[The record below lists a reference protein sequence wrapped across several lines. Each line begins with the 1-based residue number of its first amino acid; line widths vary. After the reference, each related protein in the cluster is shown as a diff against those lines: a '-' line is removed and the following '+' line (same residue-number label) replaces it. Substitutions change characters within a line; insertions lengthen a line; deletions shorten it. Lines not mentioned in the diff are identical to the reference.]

1 MKKAL
6 ITGVYGQDGSFLSEL
21 LLEKGYEVYGAD
33 VRIMDN
39 PPEYF
44 VKLFANPYFYTQT
57 VDLTDT
63 QSVLNLVT
71 EVRPDEIYNFAA
83 QSNVKV
89 SFDKPE
95 LTSDID
101 AIGVLR
107 ILEAIR
113 RAGLTET
120 CRFFQASTSAMFG
133 NATEVP
139 ENENTPL
146 HPNDPYAISKVYGY
160 WMTRLYRN
168 AYHMH
173 VCNGILFNHESERRP
188 EIFVTSKIALAA
200 ARIAHGLQEKLSL
213 GNLNALRDWGYAKD
227 YVECMW
233 LMLQHEK
240 ADDYVIATGEQHS
253 VRDFCTLAFKEAGID
268 LEWRG
273 EGLDEKGIDK
283 KTGKTVVEVD
293 PNFFRPTEANQMYGD
308 PSKAKN
314 VLGWNPRKT
323 TFEQLVQNM
332 VRKHLKDVRKQ
343 AAESGRLSEELPV
356 RLDLAGTWID
366 QPMVSKYA
374 PGWAITISL
383 EPTFEIKPRFG
394 LGSTIRD
401 TIKKIWPKQVPDMD
415 SEMLARLIFCFAN
428 NPENNDGMLS
438 GAQDA
443 IGICVPGLA
452 RHYYNNRF
460 WPERIESSDD
470 EDILTWLENH
480 LCMVPMF
487 PRRLECD
494 LMAGKSITKKGV
506 ETLAKAAEDCWMYI
520 MQRDLDGFASSF
532 LASFNAQKALFPG
545 MIQSGVQEYIDKYS
559 KRPGVLAWKISG
571 SGGGGYL
578 VLVCHSRADFPSG
591 AVNLHI
597 RREKL

>member
-39 PPEYF
+39 PPDYF
-44 VKLFANPYFYTQT
+44 VKLFSNPNFHTQT

-63 QSVLNLVT
+63 QSVFKLVS

-83 QSNVKV
+83 QSNVKI

-95 LTSDID
+95 LTSNID

-113 RAGLTET
+113 RAGLAES
-120 CRFFQASTSAMFG
+120 CHFFQASTSAMFG

-139 ENENTPL
+139 ENEDTPL

-160 WMTRLYRN
+160 WMTHLYRN
-168 AYHMH
+168 AYRMF

-188 EIFVTSKIALAA
+188 ETFVTSKIALAA
-200 ARIAHGLQEKLSL
+200 ARIAHGLQDTLYL

-233 LMLQHEK
+233 LMLQYPEP
-240 ADDYVIATGEQHS
+240 DDYVIATGEQHS
-253 VRDFCTLAFKEAGID
+253 VREFCTLAFKEAGMD
-268 LEWRG
+268 LEWNG

-293 PNFFRPTEANQMYGD
+293 PKFFRPTEANQMYGN
-308 PSKAKN
+308 PSKAKS

-323 TFEQLVQNM
+323 SFEQLVRNM
-332 VRKHLKDVRKQ
+332 VSQHIKEVRKQ
-343 AAESGRLSEELPV
+343 TVGSRRQSGELPA

-366 QPMVSKYA
+366 QPMVSRLA

-383 EPTFEIKPRFG
+383 EPTFEVKPRFG
-394 LGSTIRD
+394 LGTTIRD

-415 SEMLARLIFCFAN
+415 PEMLARLVFCFAN
-428 NPENNDGMLS
+428 NPENNDGELS

-452 RHYYNNRF
+452 RHFYNQRF
-460 WPERIESSDD
+460 WPERIESNDD
-470 EDILTWLENH
+470 EGILSWIEEH
-480 LCMVPMF
+480 LCMIPMF
-487 PRRLECD
+487 PRRPDCD
-494 LMAGKSITKKGV
+494 LMEGKDITRQKV
-506 ETLAKAAEDCWMYI
+506 EALARAAEDCWEYI
-520 MQRDLDGFASSF
+520 MQRDLSGFASSF
-532 LASFNAQKALFPG
+532 LASFKAQTALFPG

-559 KRPGVLAWKISG
+559 QMPGVLAWKMSG
-571 SGGGGYL
+571 AGGGGYL
-578 VLVCHSRADFPSG
+578 VLVCQSHDAFPAG
-591 AVNLHI
+591 AIEIHI
-597 RREKL
+597 RRDKI

>member
-6 ITGVYGQDGSFLSEL
+6 ITGVFGQDGSFLSEF

-39 PPEYF
+39 PPDYF
-44 VKLFANPYFYTQT
+44 VKLFANPNFHTQT

-95 LTSDID
+95 LTSNID
-101 AIGVLR
+101 ALGVLR

-113 RAGLTET
+113 QAGLADS

-133 NATEVP
+133 NAMEVP

-160 WMTRLYRN
+160 WMTQMYRK
-168 AYHMH
+168 AYNMF

-188 EIFVTSKIALAA
+188 EIFVTCKIASSA
-200 ARIAHGLQEKLSL
+200 ARIAQGLQDKLSL

-233 LMLQHEK
+233 LMLQQEK

-253 VRDFCTLAFKEAGID
+253 VREFCTLAFKEAGMD
-268 LEWRG
+268 LEWQG
-273 EGLDEKGIDK
+273 DGLDEKGLDR
-283 KTGKTVVEVD
+283 KTGKIVVEVD
-293 PNFFRPTEANQMYGD
+293 PKFFRPTEANQMYGD

-323 TFEQLVQNM
+323 TFEQLVQVM
-332 VRKHLKDVRKQ
+332 VRQHMKAVRKQ
-343 AAESGRLSEELPV
+343 IAANRRQSEELPA

-366 QPMVSKYA
+366 QPFVSKLA

-383 EPTFEIKPRFG
+383 EPTFEVKPRYG
-394 LGSTIRD
+394 LGTSIRNA
-401 TIKKIWPKQVPDMD
+401 IKKIWPKQMPDMD
-415 SEMLARLIFCFAN
+415 PEMLARLVFCFEN
-428 NPENNDGMLS
+428 NPEKNDGMLS

-443 IGICVPGLA
+443 IGICTPGLS
-452 RHYYNNRF
+452 RHYYNQHF
-460 WPERIESSDD
+460 WPERIESNDD
-470 EDILTWLENH
+470 EGILTWLEDH
-480 LCMVPMF
+480 LCMIPMF
-487 PRRLECD
+487 PRRPDCD
-494 LMAGKSITKKGV
+494 LMASRNVTKEGV
-506 ETLAKAAEDCWMYI
+506 ENLAKAAENCWKYI
-520 MQRDLDGFASSF
+520 MDRDLNGFASSF
-532 LASFNAQKALFPG
+532 LASFEAQTALFPG
-545 MIQSGVQEYIDKYS
+545 MIQPGVQEYIDKYS
-559 KRPGVLAWKISG
+559 RIPGVLAWKISG
-571 SGGGGYL
+571 AGGGGYL
-578 VLVCHSRADFPSG
+578 VLVCQSSSDFPAG
-591 AVNLHI
+591 AIEVYI
-597 RREKL
+597 RRGKI

>member
-39 PPEYF
+39 PPDYF
-44 VKLFANPYFYTQT
+44 TRLFANPNFHTQT

-95 LTSDID
+95 LTSNID

-113 RAGLTET
+113 QAGLAET

-133 NATEVP
+133 NAIEVP
-139 ENENTPL
+139 ENEDTPL

-160 WMTRLYRN
+160 WMTQMYRK
-168 AYHMH
+168 AYNLF

-188 EIFVTSKIALAA
+188 EIFVTTKIASSA
-200 ARIAHGLQEKLSL
+200 ARIAQGLQDKLSL

-233 LMLQHEK
+233 LMLQQEK

-253 VRDFCTLAFKEAGID
+253 VREFCTLAFKEAGID
-268 LEWRG
+268 IEWQG
-273 EGLDEKGIDK
+273 EGLDEKGVDK
-283 KTGKTVVEVD
+283 KTGNIVVEVD
-293 PNFFRPTEANQMYGD
+293 PKFFRPTEANQMYGD

-314 VLGWNPRKT
+314 ILGWNPRKT
-323 TFEQLVQNM
+323 TFEQLVQAM
-332 VRKHLKDVRKQ
+332 VRQHMKAVRKQ
-343 AAESGRLSEELPV
+343 IAANRRLSEELPA

-366 QPMVSKYA
+366 QPFVSKLA

-383 EPTFEIKPRFG
+383 EPTFEVKPRYG
-394 LGSTIRD
+394 MGTSIRNA
-401 TIKKIWPKQVPDMD
+401 IKKIWPKQVPDMD
-415 SEMLARLIFCFAN
+415 PEMLARLVFCFEN
-428 NPENNDGMLS
+428 NPEKNDGMLS

-443 IGICVPGLA
+443 IGICTPGLA
-452 RHYYNNRF
+452 RHYYNQHY
-460 WPERIESSDD
+460 WPERIESND
-470 EDILTWLENH
+470 EEGILTWLENH
-480 LCMVPMF
+480 LCMIPMF
-487 PRRLECD
+487 PRRPNCD
-494 LMAGKSITKKGV
+494 LMAGKNVTIKGV
-506 ETLAKAAEDCWMYI
+506 ENLAKAAENCWKYI
-520 MQRDLDGFASSF
+520 MDRDLNGFATSF
-532 LASFNAQKALFPG
+532 LASFEAQSTLFPG
-545 MIQSGVQEYIDKYS
+545 MIQPGVQEYIDKYS
-559 KRPGVLAWKISG
+559 KIPGVLAWKISG
-571 SGGGGYL
+571 AGGGGYL
-578 VLVCHSRADFPSG
+578 VLVCQSRADFPTG
-591 AVNLHI
+591 AIEVYI
-597 RREKL
+597 RRGKM

>member
-39 PPEYF
+39 PPDYF
-44 VKLFANPYFYTQT
+44 VKLFSNPNFHTQT

-63 QSVLNLVT
+63 QSVFNLVS

-83 QSNVKV
+83 QSNVKI

-95 LTSDID
+95 LTSNID

-113 RAGLTET
+113 RAGLAES
-120 CRFFQASTSAMFG
+120 CHFFQASTSAMFG

-160 WMTRLYRN
+160 WMTHLYRN
-168 AYHMH
+168 AYRMF

-188 EIFVTSKIALAA
+188 ETFVTSKIALAA
-200 ARIAHGLQEKLSL
+200 ARIAHGLQDTLYL

-233 LMLQHEK
+233 LMLQYPEP
-240 ADDYVIATGEQHS
+240 DDYVIATGEQHS
-253 VRDFCTLAFKEAGID
+253 VREFCTLAFKEAGMD
-268 LEWRG
+268 LEWNG

-293 PNFFRPTEANQMYGD
+293 PKFFRPTEANQMYGD
-308 PSKAKN
+308 PSKAKS

-323 TFEQLVQNM
+323 SFEQLVRNM
-332 VRKHLKDVRKQ
+332 VRLHIKEVRKQ
-343 AAESGRLSEELPV
+343 TVGNRRQSEELPA

-366 QPMVSKYA
+366 QPMVSRLA

-383 EPTFEIKPRFG
+383 EPTFGVKPRFG
-394 LGSTIRD
+394 LGTTIRD

-415 SEMLARLIFCFAN
+415 PEMLARLVFCFAN
-428 NPENNDGMLS
+428 NPENNDGELS

-452 RHYYNNRF
+452 RHFYNQRF
-460 WPERIESSDD
+460 WPERIESNDD
-470 EDILTWLENH
+470 EGILSWIEEH
-480 LCMVPMF
+480 LCMIPMF
-487 PRRLECD
+487 PRRPDCD
-494 LMAGKSITKKGV
+494 LMEGKDITRQKV
-506 ETLAKAAEDCWMYI
+506 EALARAAEDCWEYI
-520 MQRDLDGFASSF
+520 MQRDLSGFASSF
-532 LASFNAQKALFPG
+532 LASFKAQTALFPG
-545 MIQSGVQEYIDKYS
+545 MIQPGVQEYIDKYS
-559 KRPGVLAWKISG
+559 QMPGVLAWKMSG
-571 SGGGGYL
+571 AGGGGYL
-578 VLVCHSRADFPSG
+578 VLVCQSHDAFPAG
-591 AVNLHI
+591 AIEIHI
-597 RREKL
+597 RRDKI

>member
-6 ITGVYGQDGSFLSEL
+6 ITGVYGQDGSFLSEF

-39 PPEYF
+39 PPDYF
-44 VKLFANPYFYTQT
+44 VKLFANPNFHTQT

-95 LTSDID
+95 LTSNID

-113 RAGLTET
+113 RAGLMET

-160 WMTRLYRN
+160 WMTQLYRN
-168 AYHMH
+168 AYHMF

-200 ARIAHGLQEKLSL
+200 ARIALGLQDKLSL

-233 LMLQHEK
+233 LMLQHGK

-253 VRDFCTLAFKEAGID
+253 VREFCSYAFKEAGIE

-273 EGLDEKGIDK
+273 EGLEEIGVDK

-293 PNFFRPTEANQMYGD
+293 PKFFRPTEANQMYGD
-308 PSKAKN
+308 PSKAKT

-323 TFEQLVQNM
+323 TFEELVQNM
-332 VRKHLKDVRKQ
+332 VRQHVKEVRKQ
-343 AAESGRLSEELPV
+343 AAESGRLSGELPA
-356 RLDLAGTWID
+356 RLD
-366 QPMVSKYA
+366 
-374 PGWAITISL
+374 
-383 EPTFEIKPRFG
+383 
-394 LGSTIRD
+394 
-401 TIKKIWPKQVPDMD
+401 
-415 SEMLARLIFCFAN
+415 
-428 NPENNDGMLS
+428 
-438 GAQDA
+438 
-443 IGICVPGLA
+443 
-452 RHYYNNRF
+452 
-460 WPERIESSDD
+460 
-470 EDILTWLENH
+470 
-480 LCMVPMF
+480 
-487 PRRLECD
+487 
-494 LMAGKSITKKGV
+494 
-506 ETLAKAAEDCWMYI
+506 
-520 MQRDLDGFASSF
+520 
-532 LASFNAQKALFPG
+532 
-545 MIQSGVQEYIDKYS
+545 
-559 KRPGVLAWKISG
+559 
-571 SGGGGYL
+571 
-578 VLVCHSRADFPSG
+578 
-591 AVNLHI
+591 
-597 RREKL
+597 

>member
-39 PPEYF
+39 PPDYF
-44 VKLFANPYFYTQT
+44 VKLFSNPNFHTHT

-63 QSVLNLVT
+63 QSVFNLVS

-83 QSNVKV
+83 QSNVKI

-95 LTSDID
+95 LTSNID

-113 RAGLTET
+113 RAGLAES
-120 CRFFQASTSAMFG
+120 CHFFQASTSAMFG
-133 NATEVP
+133 NATEIP

-168 AYHMH
+168 AYRMF

-188 EIFVTSKIALAA
+188 ETFVTSKIALAA
-200 ARIAHGLQEKLSL
+200 ARIAHGLQDTLYL
-213 GNLNALRDWGYAKD
+213 GNLDALRDWGYAKD

-233 LMLQHEK
+233 LMLQYPEP
-240 ADDYVIATGEQHS
+240 DDYVIATGEQHS
-253 VRDFCTLAFKEAGID
+253 VREFCTLAFKEAGMD
-268 LEWRG
+268 LEWNG
-273 EGLDEKGIDK
+273 VGLDEKGIDR

-293 PNFFRPTEANQMYGD
+293 PKFFRPTEANQMYGD
-308 PSKAKN
+308 PSKAKS

-323 TFEQLVQNM
+323 SFEQLVRNM
-332 VRKHLKDVRKQ
+332 VSQHIKEVRKQ
-343 AAESGRLSEELPV
+343 TVGSRRQSGELPA

-366 QPMVSKYA
+366 QPMVSRLA

-383 EPTFEIKPRFG
+383 EPTFEIKPRLG
-394 LGSTIRD
+394 LGTTIRD

-415 SEMLARLIFCFAN
+415 PEMLARLVFCFAN
-428 NPENNDGMLS
+428 NPENNDGELS

-452 RHYYNNRF
+452 RHFYNQRF
-460 WPERIESSDD
+460 WPERIESNDD
-470 EDILTWLENH
+470 EGILSWIEEH
-480 LCMVPMF
+480 LCMIPMF
-487 PRRLECD
+487 PRRPDCD
-494 LMAGKSITKKGV
+494 LMEGKDITRQKV
-506 ETLAKAAEDCWMYI
+506 EALARAAEDCWEYI
-520 MQRDLDGFASSF
+520 MQRDLSGFASSF
-532 LASFNAQKALFPG
+532 LASFKAQTALFPG
-545 MIQSGVQEYIDKYS
+545 MIQPGVQEYIDKYS
-559 KRPGVLAWKISG
+559 QMPGVLAWKMSG
-571 SGGGGYL
+571 AGGGGYL
-578 VLVCHSRADFPSG
+578 VLVCQSHDAFPAG
-591 AVNLHI
+591 AIEIHI
-597 RREKL
+597 RRDKI

>member
-6 ITGVYGQDGSFLSEL
+6 ITGVFGQDGSFLSEL

-39 PPEYF
+39 PPDYF
-44 VKLFANPYFYTQT
+44 TRLFANPNFHTQT

-63 QSVLNLVT
+63 QSVFNLVS

-83 QSNVKV
+83 QSNVKI

-113 RAGLTET
+113 KAELAET

-139 ENENTPL
+139 ENELTPL

-160 WMTRLYRN
+160 WMVNLYRN
-168 AYHMH
+168 AYKMYA
-173 VCNGILFNHESERRP
+173 CNGILFNHESERRP
-188 EIFVTSKIALAA
+188 ETFVTCKIASAA
-200 ARIAHGLQEKLSL
+200 ARIAQGLQDKLSL

-233 LMLQHEK
+233 LMLQQKE

-253 VRDFCTLAFKEAGID
+253 VREFCTLAFKEVGMD

-273 EGLDEKGIDK
+273 EGLAEKGIDK

-293 PNFFRPTEANQMYGD
+293 PCFFRPTEANQMYGN

-323 TFEQLVQNM
+323 TFEQLVQAM
-332 VRKHLKDVRKQ
+332 VRQQIKTVRKQ
-343 AAESGRLSEELPV
+343 IASNKRKSEELPA

-366 QPMVSKYA
+366 QPFVSKFA

-383 EPTFEIKPRFG
+383 EPTFEVKPRYG
-394 LGSTIRD
+394 LGTSIRNA
-401 TIKKIWPKQVPDMD
+401 IKKIWPKQVPDMD
-415 SEMLARLIFCFAN
+415 PEMLARLVFCFEN
-428 NPENNDGMLS
+428 NPEKSDGMLS

-443 IGICVPGLA
+443 IGICTPGLA
-452 RHYYNNRF
+452 RHYYNQHF
-460 WPERIESSDD
+460 WPERIESNDD
-470 EDILTWLENH
+470 EGILTWLEDH
-480 LCMVPMF
+480 LCMIPMF
-487 PRRLECD
+487 PRKPNCD
-494 LMAGKSITKKGV
+494 LMSGKKITKKKV
-506 ETLAKAAEDCWMYI
+506 EALTKAADNCWSAI
-520 MQRDLDGFASSF
+520 MKRDLVEFGNAF
-532 LASFNAQKALFPG
+532 LASFEAQIAMFPG
-545 MIQSGVQEYIDKYS
+545 MIQSGVQDYIDRYS
-559 KRPGVLAWKISG
+559 SEPGVLAWKISG
-571 SGGGGYL
+571 AGGGGYL
-578 VLVCHSRADFPSG
+578 ALVCQSRSNFPKGSIE
-591 AVNLHI
+591 LHI
-597 RREKL
+597 RRDSL

>member
-1 MKKAL
+1 MRKAL
-6 ITGVYGQDGSFLSEL
+6 ITGVFGQDGSFLSEL

-39 PPEYF
+39 PPDYF
-44 VKLFANPYFYTQT
+44 VKLFANPNFHTQT

-89 SFDKPE
+89 SFEKPE
-95 LTSDID
+95 LTSNID
-101 AIGVLR
+101 ALGVLR

-113 RAGLTET
+113 QAGLAET

-160 WMTRLYRN
+160 WMTQMYRK
-168 AYHMH
+168 AYKMF

-188 EIFVTSKIALAA
+188 EIFVTCKIASAA
-200 ARIAHGLQEKLSL
+200 ARIAQGLQDKLSL

-233 LMLQHEK
+233 LMLQQQE

-253 VRDFCTLAFKEAGID
+253 VREFCTLAFKEAGIS
-268 LEWRG
+268 LVWTG

-283 KTGKTVVEVD
+283 VTGKTVVEVD
-293 PNFFRPTEANQMYGD
+293 PKFFRPTEANQMYGD

-314 VLGWNPRKT
+314 SLGWNPRKT
-323 TFEQLVQNM
+323 TFEQLVQAM
-332 VRKHLKDVRKQ
+332 VRQHMKAVRKQ
-343 AAESGRLSEELPV
+343 IAENKKHSEELPA
-356 RLDLAGTWID
+356 RLDIAGTWID
-366 QPMVSKYA
+366 QPFVSKFA

-383 EPTFEIKPRFG
+383 EPTFEVKPRYG
-394 LGSTIRD
+394 LGTSIRNA
-401 TIKKIWPKQVPDMD
+401 IKKIWPKQVPDMD
-415 SEMLARLIFCFAN
+415 PEMLARLVFCFEN
-428 NPENNDGMLS
+428 NPEKNDGMLS

-443 IGICVPGLA
+443 IGICMPGLS
-452 RHYYNNRF
+452 RHYYNQHF
-460 WPERIESSDD
+460 WPERIESKDD
-470 EDILTWLENH
+470 EGILTWLENH
-480 LCMVPMF
+480 LCMIPMF
-487 PRRLECD
+487 PRRPNCN
-494 LMAGKSITKKGV
+494 LMAGRNISQQGV
-506 ETLAKAAEDCWMYI
+506 ENLAKAADNCWKYI
-520 MQRDLDGFASSF
+520 MDRDLNGFASSF
-532 LASFNAQKALFPG
+532 LASFEAQIALFPG
-545 MIQSGVQEYIDKYS
+545 MIQPGVQEYIDKYS
-559 KRPGVLAWKISG
+559 KIPGVLAWKMTG
-571 SGGGGYL
+571 AGGGGYL
-578 VLVCHSRADFPSG
+578 VLVCQSKENFPKGSIEI
-591 AVNLHI
+591 HI
-597 RREKL
+597 RRGGM

>member
-33 VRIMDN
+33 VRIIDN
-39 PPEYF
+39 PPDYF
-44 VKLFANPYFYTQT
+44 MRLFANPNFHTQT

-63 QSVLNLVT
+63 QSVLNLVK

-95 LTSDID
+95 LTSNID

-113 RAGLTET
+113 QAGLAET
-120 CRFFQASTSAMFG
+120 CRFFQASTSTMFG

-160 WMTRLYRN
+160 WMTHLYRN
-168 AYHMH
+168 AYHMF

-200 ARIAHGLQEKLSL
+200 ASIAQGLQDKLSL

-233 LMLQHEK
+233 MMLQHKE

-253 VRDFCTLAFKEAGID
+253 VREFCTLAFKEVGIE
-268 LEWRG
+268 LEWKG
-273 EGLDEKGIDK
+273 EGLNEKGIDK
-283 KTGKTVVEVD
+283 KIGKVVVEVD
-293 PNFFRPTEANQMYGD
+293 PKFFRPTEANQMYGD
-308 PSKAKN
+308 PSKAKR

-323 TFEQLVQNM
+323 SFEELVQAM
-332 VRKHLKDVRKQ
+332 VRQHVKTVRKQ
-343 AAESGRLSEELPV
+343 IAANRRMSEELPA

-366 QPMVSKYA
+366 QPFVSRLA

-383 EPTFEIKPRFG
+383 EPTFEIKPRYG
-394 LGSTIRD
+394 LGSNIRD
-401 TIKKIWPKQVPDMD
+401 AIKKIWPKQVPDMD
-415 SEMLARLIFCFAN
+415 PEILARLVFCFEN
-428 NPENNDGMLS
+428 NPEKNDGMLS

-443 IGICVPGLA
+443 IGICTPGLS
-452 RHYYNNRF
+452 RHYYNQHF
-460 WPERIESSDD
+460 WPERIESNDD
-470 EDILTWLENH
+470 EGILTWLEDH
-480 LCMVPMF
+480 LCMIPMF
-487 PRRLECD
+487 PRRPDCD
-494 LMAGKSITKKGV
+494 LMASRNITNKGV
-506 ETLAKAAEDCWMYI
+506 ENLAKAAENCWNYI
-520 MQRDLDGFASSF
+520 MDRDLNGFASSF
-532 LASFNAQKALFPG
+532 RASFEAQIALFPG
-545 MIQSGVQEYIDKYS
+545 MIQPGVQEYIDKYS
-559 KRPGVLAWKISG
+559 QMPGVLAWKMSG

-578 VLVCHSRADFPSG
+578 VLVCQSRADFPTG
-591 AVNLHI
+591 AIEVYI
-597 RREKL
+597 RRGKI

>member
-6 ITGVYGQDGSFLSEL
+6 ITGVFGQDGSFLSEL

-39 PPEYF
+39 PPDYF
-44 VKLFANPYFYTQT
+44 IKLFANPNFHTQT

-89 SFDKPE
+89 SFEKPE
-95 LTSDID
+95 LTSNID
-101 AIGVLR
+101 ALGVLR

-113 RAGLTET
+113 QAGLTET

-160 WMTRLYRN
+160 LMTQMYRK
-168 AYHMH
+168 AYKMF

-188 EIFVTSKIALAA
+188 EIFVTCKIASAA
-200 ARIAHGLQEKLSL
+200 ARIAQGLQNKLSL

-233 LMLQHEK
+233 LMLQQEE

-253 VRDFCTLAFKEAGID
+253 VREFCTLAFKEAGMD
-268 LEWRG
+268 LDWQG
-273 EGLDEKGIDK
+273 EGLDEKGIDM

-293 PNFFRPTEANQMYGD
+293 SKFFRPTEANQMYGD
-308 PSKAKN
+308 PSKAKI

-323 TFEQLVQNM
+323 TFEQLVQAM
-332 VRKHLKDVRKQ
+332 VRQQMKAVRKQ
-343 AAESGRLSEELPV
+343 IAANRRLSEELPA

-366 QPMVSKYA
+366 QPFVSKFA

-383 EPTFEIKPRFG
+383 EPTFEVKPRYG
-394 LGSTIRD
+394 LGTSIRNA
-401 TIKKIWPKQVPDMD
+401 IKKIWPKQVPDMD
-415 SEMLARLIFCFAN
+415 PEMLARLVFCFEN
-428 NPENNDGMLS
+428 NPEKNDGMLS

-443 IGICVPGLA
+443 IGICTPGLA
-452 RHYYNNRF
+452 RHYYNQHF
-460 WPERIESSDD
+460 WPERIESNDD
-470 EDILTWLENH
+470 EGILTWLEDH
-480 LCMVPMF
+480 LCMIPMF
-487 PRRLECD
+487 PRRPNCN
-494 LMAGKSITKKGV
+494 LMAGKNVTKEGV
-506 ETLAKAAEDCWMYI
+506 ETLARAADNCWKYI
-520 MQRDLDGFASSF
+520 IDRDLKGFASSF
-532 LASFNAQKALFPG
+532 LASFEAQISIIPG
-545 MIQSGVQEYIDKYS
+545 MIQPGVQEFIDKYS
-559 KRPGVLAWKISG
+559 KMPGVLAWKISG
-571 SGGGGYL
+571 AGGGGYL
-578 VLVCHSRADFPSG
+578 VLVCQSRMAFPSG
-591 AVNLHI
+591 AVEVYI
-597 RREKL
+597 RRGKM